1 MDVSHVVWTAD
12 GRVGTYFVEF
22 GQPPRPTNVIYD
34 REGSAMSEMTLSNFN
49 LTLLDE
55 IRLLH
60 ISGITP
66 ALSPACRALTEDV
79 LRMAAERGVLRS
91 LDVNYRAK
99 LWSAAE
105 ARATLEP
112 LCAGLDVLF
121 ITQQDIL
128 RLFNRRGAP
137 EETLCWLQAQFKVG
151 VAVLTMGEEG
161 AMALDRDG
169 RFYKGQA
176 EPTPEVDPL
185 GSGDAFAAGFLYGYL
200 TGGNLE
206 SALQLGVSAAALK
219 RTIPGDLAL
228 ISLEDIRQAG
238 DYNEGQIKR

>member
-1 MDVSHVVWTAD
+1 MCAGV
-12 GRVGTYFVEF
+12 
-22 GQPPRPTNVIYD
+22 
-34 REGSAMSEMTLSNFN
+34 
-49 LTLLDE
+49 
-55 IRLLH
+55 
-60 ISGITP
+60 
-66 ALSPACRALTEDV
+66 DV
-79 LRMAAERGVLRS
+79 LV
-91 LDVNYRAK
+91 V
-99 LWSAAE
+99 
-105 ARATLEP
+105 
-112 LCAGLDVLF
+112 
-121 ITQQDIL
+121 TQQDAQ
-128 RLFNRRGAP
+128 RLFDCHASRATP
-137 EETLCWLQAQFKVG
+137 ETLRWLQARFNVG
-151 VAVLTMGEEG
+151 VAVMTMGKEG

-200 TGGNLE
+200 TDGNLE